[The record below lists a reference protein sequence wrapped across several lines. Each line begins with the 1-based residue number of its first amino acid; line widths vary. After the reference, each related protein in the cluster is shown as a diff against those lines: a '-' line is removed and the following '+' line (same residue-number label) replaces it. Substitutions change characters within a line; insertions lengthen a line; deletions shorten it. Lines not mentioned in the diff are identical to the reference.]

1 MGVNALIAQ
10 LVRVV
15 DLQVKLVNLLI
26 LPYCQYKLLCIFKR
40 PYKIPQ

>member
-26 LPYCQYKLLCIFKR
+26 LPYYQKYTYFIFLVRQY
-40 PYKIPQ
+40 PE